1 MYVTSHVFSMR
12 TTHVYQRHKQ
22 QWRAERCAFFNWKYS
37 HYFELLKKKKKKKLK
52 KRAHPED
59 SEPVDLVTFSKDLNI
74 NIHNFI

>member
-1 MYVTSHVFSMR
+1 MCISDTNNNGG
-12 TTHVYQRHKQ
+12 QRDAHFLTGNT
-22 QWRAERCAFFNWKYS
+22 AIILSY
-37 HYFELLKKKKKKKLK
+37 LKKKKKTE

>member
-1 MYVTSHVFSMR
+1 MCISATSKNGG
-12 TTHVYQRHKQ
+12 QRDAHFLTGNT
-22 QWRAERCAFFNWKYS
+22 AIILSY
-37 HYFELLKKKKKKKLK
+37 LKKKKKLK

>member
-1 MYVTSHVFSMR
+1 MCISDTNNNGG
-12 TTHVYQRHKQ
+12 QRDAHFLTGNT
-22 QWRAERCAFFNWKYS
+22 AIILSY
-37 HYFELLKKKKKKKLK
+37 LKKKKLK